1 MTNEN
6 AILKVMKEWKKIK
19 NGSIVTVHEIF
30 TTREFGD
37 SSLIF
42 VYDWHPLAKT
52 LQEHYFHVTPG
63 TRYRP
68 TAIPEATLWGY
79 ICQIT
84 NALKAIHSSGL
95 AARCLELSKIILTDK
110 NRIRLAACSILD
122 VVNFESDKR
131 TLEELQQDDLVKFGK
146 VVLSLAT
153 NNQVFHPGS
162 IAAALESLG
171 TRFTTNFKEAV
182 TWLISPPSAG
192 ESKSIDN
199 FIGGVAT
206 QMTTFFD
213 LSLQERDEVHYH
225 FGRELENGRIA
236 RILMKLATINERGD
250 FAGVRDWSENGDR
263 YILKLFRDYVFH
275 QVEADG
281 RPALGVGHML
291 SCMNKLDAGTDE
303 MVMLTSADN
312 ETVFVL
318 SYRELKKMFDRAFN
332 ELVKQ
337 SKEGAPGSN

>member
-19 NGSIVTVHEIF
+19 NGSIVTIHEIF

-52 LQEHYFHVTPG
+52 LQEQYFHVPPG

-68 TAIPEATLWGY
+68 TAIQENTLWGY

-95 AARCLELSKIILTDK
+95 AARCLDLSKIIVTDK

-122 VVNFESDKR
+122 VVNFETDKR

-153 NNQVFHPGS
+153 NTQAFHPGS
-162 IAAALESLG
+162 IPAALESLG
-171 TRFTTNFKEAV
+171 TRFGTHLKEAV
-182 TWLISPPSAG
+182 TWLISPGSAG
-192 ESKSIDN
+192 EPKSIDN
-199 FIGGVAT
+199 FMGGIAP
-206 QMTTFFD
+206 QMTTYFD
-213 LSLQERDEVHYH
+213 HSLQERDEVNYH

-281 RPALGVGHML
+281 RPSLGVGHML
-291 SCMNKLDAGTDE
+291 SCLNKLDAGTEE
-303 MVMLTSADN
+303 MVMLTSSDN